1 MLCLDTHNCTS
12 PEEEVSFTRT
22 GRQGLLSLETTLERL
37 RERLRPVIT
46 VRSAQSALSVL
57 GIFLTATAA
66 GTVGATLIAPLGL
79 AVPERAAWP
88 LAIGFGTLLATLA
101 AGWTANILGPARA
114 HSRLPAIAGLSD
126 GIAVTIAIVGFVIPW
141 LAGFADLFVA
151 ISAVIE
157 AFEVGTS
164 RFLVILVLM
173 AAIGIGVS
181 YATVRLRSPAQ
192 SLRRDLALSLGLL
205 ALEVLVVIAGVTLT
219 CSATSCMA

>member
-1 MLCLDTHNCTS
+1 M
-12 PEEEVSFTRT
+12 
-22 GRQGLLSLETTLERL
+22 
-37 RERLRPVIT
+37 IT

-101 AGWTANILGPARA
+101 AGWTANILDPARA
-114 HSRLPAIAGLSD
+114 HSRLPAIACLAEGITAVILVGL
-126 GIAVTIAIVGFVIPW
+126 VLPW

-181 YATVRLRSPAQ
+181 YATVRLRSPAR
-192 SLRRDLALSLGLL
+192 SLRRDLALSLGLP